1 MYFNERANANV
12 IDTIG
17 TSICQKLLQDIEK
30 CNYFILLK

>member
-17 TSICQKLLQDIEK
+17 RSICQKLLQDIGSVTISF
-30 CNYFILLK
+30 Y